1 MVYKCIPV
9 LFVLWHVNGPSGIC
23 TLFNIG
29 IILSHKSYAM
39 SFFFSSS
46 SHPSSPRS
54 EPPPCP
60 INCATKVTQALGK
73 QLACQLIQSNANPA
87 ERENAIKNQGMSVS
101 IMVTFGSLHNNP
113 LPNMQNIRANILSAG
128 VHSQLQFCVTMK
140 RLRVFR
146 VGVS

>member
-1 MVYKCIPV
+1 M
-9 LFVLWHVNGPSGIC
+9 NGPSGIC

-29 IILSHKSYAM
+29 IILSHKSYAT
-39 SFFFSSS
+39 SFFFSPP
-46 SHPSSPRS
+46 HPPSPQS
-54 EPPPCP
+54 ELPPCP

-73 QLACQLIQSNANPA
+73 QLACQLIQYNANPT

-128 VHSQLQFCVTMK
+128 VRSQLQFCVTVK
-140 RLRVFR
+140 RLRAFGA
-146 VGVS
+146 GVS

>member
-1 MVYKCIPV
+1 MQR
-9 LFVLWHVNGPSGIC
+9 L
-23 TLFNIG
+23 
-29 IILSHKSYAM
+29 
-39 SFFFSSS
+39 FFSPP
-46 SHPSSPRS
+46 HPSPPPQS

-73 QLACQLIQSNANPA
+73 QLACQLIQCNANPT

-101 IMVTFGSLHNNP
+101 ITVTFGSLHNNP

-140 RLRVFR
+140 RLCAFGA
-146 VGVS
+146 GVSQRVLGRVAFLPS

>member
-1 MVYKCIPV
+1 MFDMSKCIPV
-9 LFVLWHVNGPSGIC
+9 LFVLWHVNGTSGIC

-29 IILSHKSYAM
+29 IILSHKSYAT
-39 SFFFSSS
+39 SLF
-46 SHPSSPRS
+46 HPPSPQS

-73 QLACQLIQSNANPA
+73 QLACQLIQCNTNPT

-140 RLRVFR
+140 RLRAFG